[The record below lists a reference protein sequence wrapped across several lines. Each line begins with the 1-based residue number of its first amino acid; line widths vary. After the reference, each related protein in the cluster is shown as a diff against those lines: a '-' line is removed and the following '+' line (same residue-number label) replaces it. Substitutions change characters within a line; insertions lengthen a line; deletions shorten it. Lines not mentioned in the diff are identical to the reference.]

1 MKIILK
7 GNIFISLLS
16 LKPDS
21 SRDHHLIRELI
32 DKGDSDSE
40 ARGPTIPNL
49 SNPLL
54 NYKVMTSL
62 NITSQV
68 YVCLY
73 KTLTTD
79 KNAWRM
85 KAESDKQLNLKSISC
100 ST

>member
-1 MKIILK
+1 MIKFFPMAHKKGETGGHCQPRFLMKIIFK

-21 SRDHHLIRELI
+21 SRDHHLIREVI
-32 DKGDSDSE
+32 NKGESDSE
-40 ARGPTIPNL
+40 ARGPTIPTL

-68 YVCLY
+68 MCVCI
-73 KTLTTD
+73 KH
-79 KNAWRM
+79 
-85 KAESDKQLNLKSISC
+85 
-100 ST
+100 